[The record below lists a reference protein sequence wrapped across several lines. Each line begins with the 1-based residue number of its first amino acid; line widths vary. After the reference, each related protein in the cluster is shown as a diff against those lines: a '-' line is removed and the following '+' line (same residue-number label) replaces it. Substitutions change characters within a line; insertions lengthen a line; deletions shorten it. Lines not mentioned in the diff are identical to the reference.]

1 MFDVVLEGG
10 WVVDGSGGPPFRA
23 DVALSGDRIAAIGQL
38 ADSPSAQ
45 HVSCAGRYLLPG
57 FIDAHVHVEATVFDP
72 EVQRAV
78 LAQGITTCVVGQD
91 GLSFA
96 PASPAA
102 AAYADEYFGAVNGS
116 WPASTP
122 LPATIADLLA
132 SYDGTTALNVGALV
146 PQGNLRF
153 DAVGSADQP
162 ASAAH
167 VEQMR
172 AALEAAL
179 DEGAVGLSSGL
190 DYLPGRFADAA
201 ELSQLCA
208 VAARYGVPYVTHMR
222 GYEAAAA
229 AGMRE
234 VQAIAE
240 ASGVAAHVS
249 HYHGPANML
258 SGLVDD
264 LRAGGIDVTFDS
276 YPYTAGSSI
285 LAMVALPAGMQAA
298 GPSVTAE
305 HLADAEVRGDLLRG
319 WFVDQAE
326 NLKRVR
332 LSYVASDD
340 YSWAE
345 GLSLPEAAEHAGVTV
360 GAFVC
365 DVLVAAK
372 LRVGCVFK
380 HPPTNTDDDVRAL
393 MRHPA
398 HVGSSDGIYL
408 GSKPHPRAWG
418 AFARFLGVHTREL
431 GDWTWGEAALHLSGH
446 TARRFGLTD
455 RGQLRTGFAAD
466 IVVLDPAAIADVATY
481 ADPRRPAVG
490 VDRVYVNGVLAFANG
505 ELTTA
510 TPGLGLRRRTG

>member
-10 WVVDGSGGPPFRA
+10 WIVDGSGGPPFRA
-23 DVALSGDRIAAIGQL
+23 DVALAGDRIAAIGRL
-38 ADSPSAQ
+38 ADYPSAQ
-45 HVSCAGRYLLPG
+45 HVSCTGRYLLPG
-57 FIDAHVHVEATVFDP
+57 FVDAHVHVDATVFDP
-72 EVQRAV
+72 DVQKAV
-78 LAQGITTCVVGQD
+78 LAQGITTCIVGQD

-96 PASPAA
+96 PASAAA
-102 AAYADEYFGAVNGS
+102 AAYADAYFGAVNGS
-116 WPASTP
+116 WPAPTP
-122 LPATIADLLA
+122 PPATIADLLA
-132 SYDGTTALNVGALV
+132 SYDGTTAINVGALV
-146 PQGNLRF
+146 PHGNLRF
-153 DAVGSADQP
+153 DAVGSGDQP
-162 ASAAH
+162 AAPIH
-167 VEQMR
+167 VDQMQV
-172 AALEAAL
+172 ALAAAL
-179 DEGAVGLSSGL
+179 DEGALGLSSGL

-201 ELSQLCA
+201 ELAQLCA

-234 VQAIAE
+234 VRTIAE
-240 ASGVAAHVS
+240 TSGVAAHVS

-264 LRAGGIDVTFDS
+264 LLAGGIDVTFDS
-276 YPYTAGSSI
+276 YPYTAASSI
-285 LAMVALPAGMQAA
+285 LAMVALPARLQAA
-298 GPSVTAE
+298 GPSSTAQ
-305 HLADAEVRGDLLRG
+305 HLADAEVRRDLLRA

-345 GLSLPEAAEHAGVTV
+345 GLSLPDAAEQAGVTV
-360 GAFVC
+360 GDFVC

-380 HPPTNTDDDVRAL
+380 HPPTNTEADVRAL

-455 RGQLRTGFAAD
+455 RGLIRAGFAAD
-466 IVVLDPAAIADVATY
+466 IVVLDPAVIADVATY
-481 ADPRRPAVG
+481 GDPRRPAVG
-490 VDRVYVNGVLAFANG
+490 VDRVYVNGTAVFEHGQLM
-505 ELTTA
+505 TA
-510 TPGLGLRRRTG
+510 TPGRGLRRSPR